1 MEAITPTSPK
11 LKNYKNILVF
21 LIIFLTVII
30 LKEIRP
36 YVSGIL
42 GACTLYIILQSQM
55 IYLVEKKELKKSL
68 ASTILTLE
76 ALLLFLIP
84 LTVFAW
90 MIISTISDLNID
102 PEQLMNNFKYFV
114 SKIENYAGFRI
125 NITDFTK
132 EIPKFGTTIVQGLGQ
147 GMYSMII
154 NTFVILF
161 LLYYMLYN
169 YKEFD
174 RGFKEVL
181 PFKDENKQ
189 IVAEET
195 KMMIQANA
203 IGIPLLALLQ
213 GVFAYLGYLLFGV
226 PNALFYGIFTG
237 FASIIPLLGTMIIW
251 VPITIAQII
260 AGDYSNAL
268 FIFLYGLIVI
278 GGVDNVARFM
288 LQKKIADIHPLITIF
303 GVFVGIPLFGFW
315 GVIFGPLI
323 ISSLILFFNMYRH
336 EYIPGSLAE
345 PRVTTRYKVKTFN
358 LPTYKNSNK
367 RDK

>member
-30 LKEIRP
+30 FNEIRP

-147 GMYSMII
+147 GM
-154 NTFVILF
+154 
-161 LLYYMLYN
+161 
-169 YKEFD
+169 
-174 RGFKEVL
+174 
-181 PFKDENKQ
+181 
-189 IVAEET
+189 
-195 KMMIQANA
+195 
-203 IGIPLLALLQ
+203 
-213 GVFAYLGYLLFGV
+213 
-226 PNALFYGIFTG
+226 
-237 FASIIPLLGTMIIW
+237 
-251 VPITIAQII
+251 
-260 AGDYSNAL
+260 
-268 FIFLYGLIVI
+268 
-278 GGVDNVARFM
+278 
-288 LQKKIADIHPLITIF
+288 
-303 GVFVGIPLFGFW
+303 
-315 GVIFGPLI
+315 
-323 ISSLILFFNMYRH
+323 
-336 EYIPGSLAE
+336 
-345 PRVTTRYKVKTFN
+345 
-358 LPTYKNSNK
+358 
-367 RDK
+367 

>member
-1 MEAITPTSPK
+1 MEAITPSSPK
-11 LKNYKNILVF
+11 LKNYKNVLIF
-21 LIIFLTVII
+21 LIIFLTII
-30 LKEIRP
+30 IFKEIRP

-55 IYLVEKKELKKSL
+55 IYLVEKKNMKKSF
-68 ASTILTLE
+68 ASTLLTLE

-84 LTVFAW
+84 LTIFTW
-90 MIISTISDLNID
+90 MIISTISDLSID
-102 PEQLMNNFKYFV
+102 PEQLINNFKFFV
-114 SKIENYAGFRI
+114 AKIERYVGFRI
-125 NITDFTK
+125 NINDFTK
-132 EIPKFGTTIVQGLGQ
+132 EISKLGTTVVQGLGE

-169 YKEFD
+169 YKDFD

-203 IGIPLLALLQ
+203 IGIPLLAILQ
-213 GVFAYLGYLLFGV
+213 GFFAYLGYLFFGV
-226 PNALFYGIFTG
+226 PNPLFYGILTG
-237 FASIIPLLGTMIIW
+237 FASIIPLLGTMIVW
-251 VPITIAQII
+251 VPLTIAQII
-260 AGDYSNAL
+260 AGDYTNAF

-288 LQKKIADIHPLITIF
+288 LQKRLADIHPLITIF
-303 GVFVGIPLFGFW
+303 GVFVGIPMFGFW

-358 LPTYKNSNK
+358 LATYKNPNK
-367 RDK
+367 LEK